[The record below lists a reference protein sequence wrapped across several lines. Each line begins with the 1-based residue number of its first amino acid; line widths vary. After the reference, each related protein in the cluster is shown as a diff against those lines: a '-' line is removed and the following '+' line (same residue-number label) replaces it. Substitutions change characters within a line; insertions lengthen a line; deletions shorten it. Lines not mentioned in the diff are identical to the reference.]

1 MSFDLDIQEINN
13 PERRNNF
20 NLKEEYVQ
28 QKKLN
33 FRKTGTKKYR
43 FTLEGEAMLHSMFS
57 KTKVEYSWM
66 LNVQQ
71 INDEFYILNII
82 TYDNELKYS
91 NEQGLQELFYVTNMF
106 QKIYDDI
113 KVKVDLNGKVLQV
126 LNSDTLI
133 DRWKRFKHES
143 IKYFGTETNL
153 EEYFAVTDEQFADPN
168 FLKTLVSKSEFFF
181 VYLQAGGYNRKFNS
195 FSNYELIRSNAFEK
209 GDIKWLISYSGKD
222 QIASKSH
229 IGEMKLDGSFV
240 PNKKWLKDSYGEL
253 NFLDVDKLDAKFS
266 IKGNYVFHNSNGWLK
281 ESVLDVNE
289 IVDSKQLFHKLKYT
303 IKEID

>member
-1 MSFDLDIQEINN
+1 MIFDLDIQENSSSGKKNN
-13 PERRNNF
+13 PDS
-20 NLKEEYVQ
+20 KEKYTL

-43 FTLEGEAMLHSMFS
+43 FTLEGEAMLHSMRS
-57 KTKVEYSWM
+57 QTKVEYSWM
-66 LNVQQ
+66 LNIQQ
-71 INDEFYILNII
+71 INDDFYILNII

-91 NEQGLQELFYVTNMF
+91 NEQGLRELFYVTNMF

-126 LNSDTLI
+126 LNSDTLV

-143 IKYFGTETNL
+143 IEYFGTKTNL
-153 EEYFAVTDEQFADPN
+153 EEYFAVSDDQFSDPN
-168 FLKTLVSKSEFFF
+168 FLKMLVSKSEFFF
-181 VYLQAGGYNRKFNS
+181 IYLQAGGYNRKFNS

-209 GDIKWLISYSGKD
+209 GDIKWLISYLGKD
-222 QIASKSH
+222 QIADKSH
-229 IGEMKLDGSFV
+229 LGEMKLEGGFI

-253 NFLDVDKLDAKFS
+253 NFLDIDKLVPQFS
-266 IKGNYVFHNSNGWLK
+266 MKGNYVFYNSNGWLK
-281 ESVLDVNE
+281 ESVLEVNE
-289 IVDSKQLFHKLKYT
+289 IVDPKQLFHKLKYS